1 MFFCQSNQNLSSS
14 HKIIHTFCYVRRN
27 ATGSG
32 SHESFTV
39 SLQAR
44 VLAVLDWELSTT
56 GQPIADLAYFL
67 MPHYWP
73 SHYKVISTIGGVT
86 GVKGGASLF
95 SFLLIYFCRVR
106 NTVSF
111 LPVLALS

>member
-1 MFFCQSNQNLSSS
+1 M
-14 HKIIHTFCYVRRN
+14 RRN
-27 ATGSG
+27 VTGSG
-32 SHESFTV
+32 SLESFIV

-67 MPHYWP
+67 MPHHLP

-95 SFLLIYFCRVR
+95 LFFIYIFL
-106 NTVSF
+106 
-111 LPVLALS
+111 